1 MLHAL
6 SIDLGRERVFEDILG
21 WAGARL

>member
-1 MLHAL
+1 MLHAR